1 MTRKI
6 RFPKSGA
13 ATAEEP
19 PGALQAANCPQNG
32 RREIP
37 AGTIFSEEHRL
48 PGLAALV
55 DGLQNLRNH
64 IGLFRLDDER
74 LRIVLY
80 VIDPHARFD
89 FVRLARA
96 HALEEGRAAVH
107 RQIRDSGIQA
117 GELFAVDAQLPP
129 RFADVRRMRD
139 GGSAKAG
146 ANGKNPRFSTKTE
159 KRQFCAYY
167 HTEGAGRQPP
177 PRPTAKPTGKR
188 RKRMSTAEILTIV
201 FAAVAAV
208 SGIAALVIALMKRS
222 ASGGAFD
229 GRALREEQKRDKED
243 IIHEVDFV
251 RKAISESNT
260 QSNVSVSNM
269 LANYLGNA
277 EKQTNGLIE
286 YMGKAMQQL
295 AQAEKENA
303 DKTDEVVGKNLEAV
317 KTEFKTGVADM
328 RGDLGKQFTEIR
340 QELAQQV
347 DRMRGEM
354 RERLSEVRAD
364 NEKQLEKMRATV
376 DEKLSETLNTRI
388 QAAFQ
393 QVSERLDSVQKGFGE
408 MRELTSSVGNL
419 NRIFSN
425 VKTRGNWGEVSLQSL
440 LEQILAPEQYKTQFY
455 VTPRSRE
462 AVDFAIVMPGQA
474 GEEVYLPIDA
484 KFPLEDYYRLLDA
497 SDDGDKAAVELARK
511 ALRDRVKS
519 EARSINEKYI
529 KVPRTTNF
537 AVLYVPNEGLY
548 AEILRDGSFASD
560 LQTQYR
566 VTVCGPT
573 TISALL
579 NSLQVGFTT
588 LRIQKKSGE
597 IIKLMQAV
605 RTDFSRFT
613 GLIDKIKKQAQT
625 VVNTVEDIDNRNRIL
640 TKKLDKLGD
649 DMPEGYVEGEAAASL
664 DAPPAGEE
672 E

>member
-1 MTRKI
+1 
-6 RFPKSGA
+6 
-13 ATAEEP
+13 
-19 PGALQAANCPQNG
+19 
-32 RREIP
+32 
-37 AGTIFSEEHRL
+37 
-48 PGLAALV
+48 
-55 DGLQNLRNH
+55 
-64 IGLFRLDDER
+64 
-74 LRIVLY
+74 
-80 VIDPHARFD
+80 
-89 FVRLARA
+89 
-96 HALEEGRAAVH
+96 
-107 RQIRDSGIQA
+107 
-117 GELFAVDAQLPP
+117 
-129 RFADVRRMRD
+129 
-139 GGSAKAG
+139 
-146 ANGKNPRFSTKTE
+146 
-159 KRQFCAYY
+159 
-167 HTEGAGRQPP
+167 
-177 PRPTAKPTGKR
+177 
-188 RKRMSTAEILTIV
+188 MSTAEILTIV
-201 FAAVAAV
+201 FAAVAAM
-208 SGIAALVIALMKRS
+208 SGIAAIVIALMKRS

-260 QSNVSVSNM
+260 QSNTAVTNM
-269 LANYLGNA
+269 LGAYLDSA
-277 EKQTNGLIE
+277 EKKTNGLIE

-354 RERLSEVRAD
+354 RERLTEVRAD

>member
-1 MTRKI
+1 
-6 RFPKSGA
+6 
-13 ATAEEP
+13 
-19 PGALQAANCPQNG
+19 
-32 RREIP
+32 
-37 AGTIFSEEHRL
+37 
-48 PGLAALV
+48 
-55 DGLQNLRNH
+55 
-64 IGLFRLDDER
+64 
-74 LRIVLY
+74 
-80 VIDPHARFD
+80 
-89 FVRLARA
+89 
-96 HALEEGRAAVH
+96 
-107 RQIRDSGIQA
+107 
-117 GELFAVDAQLPP
+117 
-129 RFADVRRMRD
+129 
-139 GGSAKAG
+139 
-146 ANGKNPRFSTKTE
+146 
-159 KRQFCAYY
+159 
-167 HTEGAGRQPP
+167 
-177 PRPTAKPTGKR
+177 
-188 RKRMSTAEILTIV
+188 MSTAEILTIV

-208 SGIAALVIALMKRS
+208 SGIAAIVVALMKRS
-222 ASGGAFD
+222 VSGGAFD

-260 QSNVSVSNM
+260 QSNTAVTNM
-269 LANYLGNA
+269 LGAYLDSA
-277 EKQTNGLIE
+277 EKKTNGLIE

-354 RERLSEVRAD
+354 RERLTEVRAD

-497 SDDGDKAAVELARK
+497 SDDGDKTAVELARK

-664 DAPPAGEE
+664 DAPSAGEE

>member
-1 MTRKI
+1 
-6 RFPKSGA
+6 
-13 ATAEEP
+13 
-19 PGALQAANCPQNG
+19 
-32 RREIP
+32 
-37 AGTIFSEEHRL
+37 
-48 PGLAALV
+48 
-55 DGLQNLRNH
+55 
-64 IGLFRLDDER
+64 
-74 LRIVLY
+74 
-80 VIDPHARFD
+80 
-89 FVRLARA
+89 
-96 HALEEGRAAVH
+96 
-107 RQIRDSGIQA
+107 
-117 GELFAVDAQLPP
+117 
-129 RFADVRRMRD
+129 
-139 GGSAKAG
+139 
-146 ANGKNPRFSTKTE
+146 
-159 KRQFCAYY
+159 
-167 HTEGAGRQPP
+167 
-177 PRPTAKPTGKR
+177 
-188 RKRMSTAEILTIV
+188 MSTAEILTIV

-208 SGIAALVIALMKRS
+208 SGIAALVIALLKRG

-354 RERLSEVRAD
+354 RDRLTEVRAD

-649 DMPEGYVEGEAAASL
+649 DMPEGYVEGDAAASL
-664 DAPPAGEE
+664 DVPPAGEE

>member
-1 MTRKI
+1 
-6 RFPKSGA
+6 
-13 ATAEEP
+13 
-19 PGALQAANCPQNG
+19 
-32 RREIP
+32 
-37 AGTIFSEEHRL
+37 
-48 PGLAALV
+48 
-55 DGLQNLRNH
+55 
-64 IGLFRLDDER
+64 
-74 LRIVLY
+74 
-80 VIDPHARFD
+80 
-89 FVRLARA
+89 
-96 HALEEGRAAVH
+96 
-107 RQIRDSGIQA
+107 
-117 GELFAVDAQLPP
+117 
-129 RFADVRRMRD
+129 
-139 GGSAKAG
+139 
-146 ANGKNPRFSTKTE
+146 
-159 KRQFCAYY
+159 
-167 HTEGAGRQPP
+167 
-177 PRPTAKPTGKR
+177 
-188 RKRMSTAEILTIV
+188 MSTAEILTIV

-208 SGIAALVIALMKRS
+208 SGIAAIVIALMKRS

-260 QSNVSVSNM
+260 QSNTAVTNM
-269 LANYLGNA
+269 LGAYLDSA
-277 EKQTNGLIE
+277 EKKTNGLIE

-354 RERLSEVRAD
+354 RDRLTEVRAD

-664 DAPPAGEE
+664 DVPPAGEE

>member
-1 MTRKI
+1 
-6 RFPKSGA
+6 
-13 ATAEEP
+13 
-19 PGALQAANCPQNG
+19 
-32 RREIP
+32 
-37 AGTIFSEEHRL
+37 
-48 PGLAALV
+48 
-55 DGLQNLRNH
+55 
-64 IGLFRLDDER
+64 
-74 LRIVLY
+74 
-80 VIDPHARFD
+80 
-89 FVRLARA
+89 
-96 HALEEGRAAVH
+96 
-107 RQIRDSGIQA
+107 
-117 GELFAVDAQLPP
+117 
-129 RFADVRRMRD
+129 
-139 GGSAKAG
+139 
-146 ANGKNPRFSTKTE
+146 
-159 KRQFCAYY
+159 
-167 HTEGAGRQPP
+167 
-177 PRPTAKPTGKR
+177 
-188 RKRMSTAEILTIV
+188 MSTAEILTIV

-208 SGIAALVIALMKRS
+208 SGIAAIVIALMKRS

-277 EKQTNGLIE
+277 EKQTNGLID
-286 YMGKAMQQL
+286 YMGRAMQQL

-328 RGDLGKQFTEIR
+328 RGDLGKQVTEIR

>member
-1 MTRKI
+1 
-6 RFPKSGA
+6 
-13 ATAEEP
+13 
-19 PGALQAANCPQNG
+19 
-32 RREIP
+32 
-37 AGTIFSEEHRL
+37 
-48 PGLAALV
+48 
-55 DGLQNLRNH
+55 
-64 IGLFRLDDER
+64 
-74 LRIVLY
+74 
-80 VIDPHARFD
+80 
-89 FVRLARA
+89 
-96 HALEEGRAAVH
+96 
-107 RQIRDSGIQA
+107 
-117 GELFAVDAQLPP
+117 
-129 RFADVRRMRD
+129 
-139 GGSAKAG
+139 
-146 ANGKNPRFSTKTE
+146 
-159 KRQFCAYY
+159 
-167 HTEGAGRQPP
+167 
-177 PRPTAKPTGKR
+177 
-188 RKRMSTAEILTIV
+188 MSTAEILTIV

-208 SGIAALVIALMKRS
+208 SGIAALVIALLKRG

-260 QSNVSVSNM
+260 QSNTAVTNM
-269 LANYLGNA
+269 LGAYLDSA
-277 EKQTNGLIE
+277 EKKTNGLIE

-354 RERLSEVRAD
+354 RERLTEVRAD

>member
-1 MTRKI
+1 
-6 RFPKSGA
+6 
-13 ATAEEP
+13 
-19 PGALQAANCPQNG
+19 
-32 RREIP
+32 
-37 AGTIFSEEHRL
+37 
-48 PGLAALV
+48 
-55 DGLQNLRNH
+55 
-64 IGLFRLDDER
+64 
-74 LRIVLY
+74 
-80 VIDPHARFD
+80 
-89 FVRLARA
+89 
-96 HALEEGRAAVH
+96 
-107 RQIRDSGIQA
+107 
-117 GELFAVDAQLPP
+117 
-129 RFADVRRMRD
+129 
-139 GGSAKAG
+139 
-146 ANGKNPRFSTKTE
+146 
-159 KRQFCAYY
+159 
-167 HTEGAGRQPP
+167 
-177 PRPTAKPTGKR
+177 
-188 RKRMSTAEILTIV
+188 MSTAEILTIV

-208 SGIAALVIALMKRS
+208 SGIAAIVIALMKRS

-277 EKQTNGLIE
+277 EKQTNGLID
-286 YMGKAMQQL
+286 YMGRAMQQL

-317 KTEFKTGVADM
+317 KTEFKTGVAEM

-354 RERLSEVRAD
+354 RERLTEVRAD

-560 LQTQYR
+560 LQAQYR

-664 DAPPAGEE
+664 DAPSAGEE

>member
-1 MTRKI
+1 
-6 RFPKSGA
+6 
-13 ATAEEP
+13 
-19 PGALQAANCPQNG
+19 
-32 RREIP
+32 
-37 AGTIFSEEHRL
+37 
-48 PGLAALV
+48 
-55 DGLQNLRNH
+55 
-64 IGLFRLDDER
+64 
-74 LRIVLY
+74 
-80 VIDPHARFD
+80 
-89 FVRLARA
+89 
-96 HALEEGRAAVH
+96 
-107 RQIRDSGIQA
+107 
-117 GELFAVDAQLPP
+117 
-129 RFADVRRMRD
+129 
-139 GGSAKAG
+139 
-146 ANGKNPRFSTKTE
+146 
-159 KRQFCAYY
+159 
-167 HTEGAGRQPP
+167 
-177 PRPTAKPTGKR
+177 
-188 RKRMSTAEILTIV
+188 MSTAEILTIV

-354 RERLSEVRAD
+354 RERLTEVRAD

>member
-1 MTRKI
+1 
-6 RFPKSGA
+6 
-13 ATAEEP
+13 
-19 PGALQAANCPQNG
+19 
-32 RREIP
+32 
-37 AGTIFSEEHRL
+37 
-48 PGLAALV
+48 
-55 DGLQNLRNH
+55 
-64 IGLFRLDDER
+64 
-74 LRIVLY
+74 
-80 VIDPHARFD
+80 
-89 FVRLARA
+89 
-96 HALEEGRAAVH
+96 
-107 RQIRDSGIQA
+107 
-117 GELFAVDAQLPP
+117 
-129 RFADVRRMRD
+129 
-139 GGSAKAG
+139 
-146 ANGKNPRFSTKTE
+146 
-159 KRQFCAYY
+159 
-167 HTEGAGRQPP
+167 
-177 PRPTAKPTGKR
+177 
-188 RKRMSTAEILTIV
+188 MSTAEILTIV

-664 DAPPAGEE
+664 DAPSAGEE

>member
-1 MTRKI
+1 
-6 RFPKSGA
+6 
-13 ATAEEP
+13 
-19 PGALQAANCPQNG
+19 
-32 RREIP
+32 
-37 AGTIFSEEHRL
+37 
-48 PGLAALV
+48 
-55 DGLQNLRNH
+55 
-64 IGLFRLDDER
+64 
-74 LRIVLY
+74 
-80 VIDPHARFD
+80 
-89 FVRLARA
+89 
-96 HALEEGRAAVH
+96 
-107 RQIRDSGIQA
+107 
-117 GELFAVDAQLPP
+117 
-129 RFADVRRMRD
+129 
-139 GGSAKAG
+139 
-146 ANGKNPRFSTKTE
+146 
-159 KRQFCAYY
+159 
-167 HTEGAGRQPP
+167 
-177 PRPTAKPTGKR
+177 
-188 RKRMSTAEILTIV
+188 MSTAEILTIV

-208 SGIAALVIALMKRS
+208 SGIAALVIALLKRG

-277 EKQTNGLIE
+277 EKQTNGLID
-286 YMGKAMQQL
+286 YMGRAMQQL

-354 RERLSEVRAD
+354 RERLTEVRAD

-462 AVDFAIVMPGQA
+462 AVDFAIVMPGQV

-497 SDDGDKAAVELARK
+497 SDDGDKTAVELARK

>member
-1 MTRKI
+1 
-6 RFPKSGA
+6 
-13 ATAEEP
+13 
-19 PGALQAANCPQNG
+19 
-32 RREIP
+32 
-37 AGTIFSEEHRL
+37 
-48 PGLAALV
+48 
-55 DGLQNLRNH
+55 
-64 IGLFRLDDER
+64 
-74 LRIVLY
+74 
-80 VIDPHARFD
+80 
-89 FVRLARA
+89 
-96 HALEEGRAAVH
+96 
-107 RQIRDSGIQA
+107 
-117 GELFAVDAQLPP
+117 
-129 RFADVRRMRD
+129 
-139 GGSAKAG
+139 
-146 ANGKNPRFSTKTE
+146 
-159 KRQFCAYY
+159 
-167 HTEGAGRQPP
+167 
-177 PRPTAKPTGKR
+177 
-188 RKRMSTAEILTIV
+188 MSTAEILTIV

-208 SGIAALVIALMKRS
+208 SGIAAIVIALMKRS

-260 QSNVSVSNM
+260 QSNTAVTNM
-269 LANYLGNA
+269 LGAYLDSA
-277 EKQTNGLIE
+277 EKKTNGLIE

-649 DMPEGYVEGEAAASL
+649 DMPEGYVEGDAAASL
-664 DAPPAGEE
+664 DVPPAGEE

>member
-1 MTRKI
+1 
-6 RFPKSGA
+6 
-13 ATAEEP
+13 
-19 PGALQAANCPQNG
+19 
-32 RREIP
+32 
-37 AGTIFSEEHRL
+37 
-48 PGLAALV
+48 
-55 DGLQNLRNH
+55 
-64 IGLFRLDDER
+64 
-74 LRIVLY
+74 
-80 VIDPHARFD
+80 
-89 FVRLARA
+89 
-96 HALEEGRAAVH
+96 
-107 RQIRDSGIQA
+107 
-117 GELFAVDAQLPP
+117 
-129 RFADVRRMRD
+129 
-139 GGSAKAG
+139 
-146 ANGKNPRFSTKTE
+146 
-159 KRQFCAYY
+159 
-167 HTEGAGRQPP
+167 
-177 PRPTAKPTGKR
+177 
-188 RKRMSTAEILTIV
+188 MSTAEILTIV

-208 SGIAALVIALMKRS
+208 SGIAAIVIALMKRS

-286 YMGKAMQQL
+286 YMGRAMQQL

>member
-1 MTRKI
+1 
-6 RFPKSGA
+6 
-13 ATAEEP
+13 
-19 PGALQAANCPQNG
+19 
-32 RREIP
+32 
-37 AGTIFSEEHRL
+37 
-48 PGLAALV
+48 
-55 DGLQNLRNH
+55 
-64 IGLFRLDDER
+64 
-74 LRIVLY
+74 
-80 VIDPHARFD
+80 
-89 FVRLARA
+89 
-96 HALEEGRAAVH
+96 
-107 RQIRDSGIQA
+107 
-117 GELFAVDAQLPP
+117 
-129 RFADVRRMRD
+129 
-139 GGSAKAG
+139 
-146 ANGKNPRFSTKTE
+146 
-159 KRQFCAYY
+159 
-167 HTEGAGRQPP
+167 
-177 PRPTAKPTGKR
+177 
-188 RKRMSTAEILTIV
+188 MSTAEILTIV

-208 SGIAALVIALMKRS
+208 SGIAAIVIALMKRS

-260 QSNVSVSNM
+260 QSNTAVTNM
-269 LANYLGNA
+269 LGAYLDSA
-277 EKQTNGLIE
+277 EKKTNGLIE

-354 RERLSEVRAD
+354 RERLTEVRDD

-664 DAPPAGEE
+664 DAPSAGEE

>member
-1 MTRKI
+1 
-6 RFPKSGA
+6 
-13 ATAEEP
+13 
-19 PGALQAANCPQNG
+19 
-32 RREIP
+32 
-37 AGTIFSEEHRL
+37 
-48 PGLAALV
+48 
-55 DGLQNLRNH
+55 
-64 IGLFRLDDER
+64 
-74 LRIVLY
+74 
-80 VIDPHARFD
+80 
-89 FVRLARA
+89 
-96 HALEEGRAAVH
+96 
-107 RQIRDSGIQA
+107 
-117 GELFAVDAQLPP
+117 
-129 RFADVRRMRD
+129 
-139 GGSAKAG
+139 
-146 ANGKNPRFSTKTE
+146 
-159 KRQFCAYY
+159 
-167 HTEGAGRQPP
+167 
-177 PRPTAKPTGKR
+177 
-188 RKRMSTAEILTIV
+188 MSTAEILTIV
-201 FAAVAAV
+201 FAALAAV
-208 SGIAALVIALMKRS
+208 SGIAALVIALLKRG

-260 QSNVSVSNM
+260 QSNTAVTNM
-269 LANYLGNA
+269 LGAYLDSA
-277 EKQTNGLIE
+277 EKKTNGLIE

-354 RERLSEVRAD
+354 RDRLSEVRAD

-455 VTPRSRE
+455 ITPRSRE

>member
-1 MTRKI
+1 
-6 RFPKSGA
+6 
-13 ATAEEP
+13 
-19 PGALQAANCPQNG
+19 
-32 RREIP
+32 
-37 AGTIFSEEHRL
+37 
-48 PGLAALV
+48 
-55 DGLQNLRNH
+55 
-64 IGLFRLDDER
+64 
-74 LRIVLY
+74 
-80 VIDPHARFD
+80 
-89 FVRLARA
+89 
-96 HALEEGRAAVH
+96 
-107 RQIRDSGIQA
+107 
-117 GELFAVDAQLPP
+117 
-129 RFADVRRMRD
+129 
-139 GGSAKAG
+139 
-146 ANGKNPRFSTKTE
+146 
-159 KRQFCAYY
+159 
-167 HTEGAGRQPP
+167 
-177 PRPTAKPTGKR
+177 
-188 RKRMSTAEILTIV
+188 MSTAEILTIV

-208 SGIAALVIALMKRS
+208 SGIAAIVIALMKRS

-649 DMPEGYVEGEAAASL
+649 DMPEGYVEGEATASL
-664 DAPPAGEE
+664 DAPSAGEE

>member
-1 MTRKI
+1 
-6 RFPKSGA
+6 
-13 ATAEEP
+13 
-19 PGALQAANCPQNG
+19 
-32 RREIP
+32 
-37 AGTIFSEEHRL
+37 
-48 PGLAALV
+48 
-55 DGLQNLRNH
+55 
-64 IGLFRLDDER
+64 
-74 LRIVLY
+74 
-80 VIDPHARFD
+80 
-89 FVRLARA
+89 
-96 HALEEGRAAVH
+96 
-107 RQIRDSGIQA
+107 
-117 GELFAVDAQLPP
+117 
-129 RFADVRRMRD
+129 
-139 GGSAKAG
+139 
-146 ANGKNPRFSTKTE
+146 
-159 KRQFCAYY
+159 
-167 HTEGAGRQPP
+167 
-177 PRPTAKPTGKR
+177 
-188 RKRMSTAEILTIV
+188 MSTAEILTIV

-260 QSNVSVSNM
+260 QSNTAVTNM
-269 LANYLGNA
+269 LANYLDSA
-277 EKQTNGLIE
+277 EKKTNGLIE

>member
-1 MTRKI
+1 
-6 RFPKSGA
+6 
-13 ATAEEP
+13 
-19 PGALQAANCPQNG
+19 
-32 RREIP
+32 
-37 AGTIFSEEHRL
+37 
-48 PGLAALV
+48 
-55 DGLQNLRNH
+55 
-64 IGLFRLDDER
+64 
-74 LRIVLY
+74 
-80 VIDPHARFD
+80 
-89 FVRLARA
+89 
-96 HALEEGRAAVH
+96 
-107 RQIRDSGIQA
+107 
-117 GELFAVDAQLPP
+117 
-129 RFADVRRMRD
+129 
-139 GGSAKAG
+139 
-146 ANGKNPRFSTKTE
+146 
-159 KRQFCAYY
+159 
-167 HTEGAGRQPP
+167 
-177 PRPTAKPTGKR
+177 
-188 RKRMSTAEILTIV
+188 MSTAEILTIV

-208 SGIAALVIALMKRS
+208 SGIAAIVIALMKRG

-260 QSNVSVSNM
+260 QSNTAVTNM
-269 LANYLGNA
+269 LGAYLDSA
-277 EKQTNGLIE
+277 EKKTNGLIE

-354 RERLSEVRAD
+354 RERLTEVRAD

>member
-1 MTRKI
+1 
-6 RFPKSGA
+6 
-13 ATAEEP
+13 
-19 PGALQAANCPQNG
+19 
-32 RREIP
+32 
-37 AGTIFSEEHRL
+37 
-48 PGLAALV
+48 
-55 DGLQNLRNH
+55 
-64 IGLFRLDDER
+64 
-74 LRIVLY
+74 
-80 VIDPHARFD
+80 
-89 FVRLARA
+89 
-96 HALEEGRAAVH
+96 
-107 RQIRDSGIQA
+107 
-117 GELFAVDAQLPP
+117 
-129 RFADVRRMRD
+129 
-139 GGSAKAG
+139 
-146 ANGKNPRFSTKTE
+146 
-159 KRQFCAYY
+159 
-167 HTEGAGRQPP
+167 
-177 PRPTAKPTGKR
+177 
-188 RKRMSTAEILTIV
+188 MSTAEILTIV
-201 FAAVAAV
+201 FAALAAV
-208 SGIAALVIALMKRS
+208 SGIAALVIALLKRG

-260 QSNVSVSNM
+260 QSNTAVTNM
-269 LANYLGNA
+269 LGAYLDSA
-277 EKQTNGLIE
+277 EKKTNGLIE

-455 VTPRSRE
+455 ITPRSRE

>member
-1 MTRKI
+1 
-6 RFPKSGA
+6 
-13 ATAEEP
+13 
-19 PGALQAANCPQNG
+19 
-32 RREIP
+32 
-37 AGTIFSEEHRL
+37 
-48 PGLAALV
+48 
-55 DGLQNLRNH
+55 
-64 IGLFRLDDER
+64 
-74 LRIVLY
+74 
-80 VIDPHARFD
+80 
-89 FVRLARA
+89 
-96 HALEEGRAAVH
+96 
-107 RQIRDSGIQA
+107 
-117 GELFAVDAQLPP
+117 
-129 RFADVRRMRD
+129 
-139 GGSAKAG
+139 
-146 ANGKNPRFSTKTE
+146 
-159 KRQFCAYY
+159 
-167 HTEGAGRQPP
+167 
-177 PRPTAKPTGKR
+177 
-188 RKRMSTAEILTIV
+188 MSTAEILTIV

-208 SGIAALVIALMKRS
+208 SGIAAIVIALMKRS

-229 GRALREEQKRDKED
+229 GRALREEQRRDKED

-260 QSNVSVSNM
+260 QSNTAVTNM
-269 LANYLGNA
+269 LGAYLDSA
-277 EKQTNGLIE
+277 EKKTNGLIE

>member
-1 MTRKI
+1 
-6 RFPKSGA
+6 
-13 ATAEEP
+13 
-19 PGALQAANCPQNG
+19 
-32 RREIP
+32 
-37 AGTIFSEEHRL
+37 
-48 PGLAALV
+48 
-55 DGLQNLRNH
+55 
-64 IGLFRLDDER
+64 
-74 LRIVLY
+74 
-80 VIDPHARFD
+80 
-89 FVRLARA
+89 
-96 HALEEGRAAVH
+96 
-107 RQIRDSGIQA
+107 
-117 GELFAVDAQLPP
+117 
-129 RFADVRRMRD
+129 
-139 GGSAKAG
+139 
-146 ANGKNPRFSTKTE
+146 
-159 KRQFCAYY
+159 
-167 HTEGAGRQPP
+167 
-177 PRPTAKPTGKR
+177 
-188 RKRMSTAEILTIV
+188 MSKAEILTIV

-277 EKQTNGLIE
+277 EKQTNGLID

-354 RERLSEVRAD
+354 RERLTEVRAD

>member
-1 MTRKI
+1 
-6 RFPKSGA
+6 
-13 ATAEEP
+13 
-19 PGALQAANCPQNG
+19 
-32 RREIP
+32 
-37 AGTIFSEEHRL
+37 
-48 PGLAALV
+48 
-55 DGLQNLRNH
+55 
-64 IGLFRLDDER
+64 
-74 LRIVLY
+74 
-80 VIDPHARFD
+80 
-89 FVRLARA
+89 
-96 HALEEGRAAVH
+96 
-107 RQIRDSGIQA
+107 
-117 GELFAVDAQLPP
+117 
-129 RFADVRRMRD
+129 
-139 GGSAKAG
+139 
-146 ANGKNPRFSTKTE
+146 
-159 KRQFCAYY
+159 
-167 HTEGAGRQPP
+167 
-177 PRPTAKPTGKR
+177 
-188 RKRMSTAEILTIV
+188 MSTAEILTIV

-208 SGIAALVIALMKRS
+208 SGIAAIVIALMKRS

-260 QSNVSVSNM
+260 QSNTAVTNM
-269 LANYLGNA
+269 LGAYLDSA
-277 EKQTNGLIE
+277 EKKTNGLIE

-317 KTEFKTGVADM
+317 KTEFKAGVADM

>member
-1 MTRKI
+1 
-6 RFPKSGA
+6 
-13 ATAEEP
+13 
-19 PGALQAANCPQNG
+19 
-32 RREIP
+32 
-37 AGTIFSEEHRL
+37 
-48 PGLAALV
+48 
-55 DGLQNLRNH
+55 
-64 IGLFRLDDER
+64 
-74 LRIVLY
+74 
-80 VIDPHARFD
+80 
-89 FVRLARA
+89 
-96 HALEEGRAAVH
+96 
-107 RQIRDSGIQA
+107 
-117 GELFAVDAQLPP
+117 
-129 RFADVRRMRD
+129 
-139 GGSAKAG
+139 
-146 ANGKNPRFSTKTE
+146 
-159 KRQFCAYY
+159 
-167 HTEGAGRQPP
+167 
-177 PRPTAKPTGKR
+177 
-188 RKRMSTAEILTIV
+188 MSTAEILTIV

-208 SGIAALVIALMKRS
+208 SGIAAIVIALMKRS
-222 ASGGAFD
+222 ASGGVFD
-229 GRALREEQKRDKED
+229 GRALREEQRRDKED

-260 QSNVSVSNM
+260 QSNTAVTNM
-269 LANYLGNA
+269 LGAYLDSA
-277 EKQTNGLIE
+277 EKKTNGLIE

-664 DAPPAGEE
+664 DVPPAGEE

>member
-1 MTRKI
+1 
-6 RFPKSGA
+6 
-13 ATAEEP
+13 
-19 PGALQAANCPQNG
+19 
-32 RREIP
+32 
-37 AGTIFSEEHRL
+37 
-48 PGLAALV
+48 
-55 DGLQNLRNH
+55 
-64 IGLFRLDDER
+64 
-74 LRIVLY
+74 
-80 VIDPHARFD
+80 
-89 FVRLARA
+89 
-96 HALEEGRAAVH
+96 
-107 RQIRDSGIQA
+107 
-117 GELFAVDAQLPP
+117 
-129 RFADVRRMRD
+129 
-139 GGSAKAG
+139 
-146 ANGKNPRFSTKTE
+146 
-159 KRQFCAYY
+159 
-167 HTEGAGRQPP
+167 
-177 PRPTAKPTGKR
+177 
-188 RKRMSTAEILTIV
+188 MSTAEILTIV

-208 SGIAALVIALMKRS
+208 SGIAAIVIALMKRS

-260 QSNVSVSNM
+260 QSNTAVTNM
-269 LANYLGNA
+269 LGAYLDSA
-277 EKQTNGLIE
+277 EKKTNGLIE

-328 RGDLGKQFTEIR
+328 RGDLGKRFTEIR

>member
-1 MTRKI
+1 
-6 RFPKSGA
+6 
-13 ATAEEP
+13 
-19 PGALQAANCPQNG
+19 
-32 RREIP
+32 
-37 AGTIFSEEHRL
+37 
-48 PGLAALV
+48 
-55 DGLQNLRNH
+55 
-64 IGLFRLDDER
+64 
-74 LRIVLY
+74 
-80 VIDPHARFD
+80 
-89 FVRLARA
+89 
-96 HALEEGRAAVH
+96 
-107 RQIRDSGIQA
+107 
-117 GELFAVDAQLPP
+117 
-129 RFADVRRMRD
+129 
-139 GGSAKAG
+139 
-146 ANGKNPRFSTKTE
+146 
-159 KRQFCAYY
+159 
-167 HTEGAGRQPP
+167 
-177 PRPTAKPTGKR
+177 
-188 RKRMSTAEILTIV
+188 MSTAEILTIV

-208 SGIAALVIALMKRS
+208 SGIAATVIALMKRS

-260 QSNVSVSNM
+260 QSNTAVTNM
-269 LANYLGNA
+269 LGAYLDSA
-277 EKQTNGLIE
+277 EKKTNGLIE

-354 RERLSEVRAD
+354 RERLTEVRAD

>member
-1 MTRKI
+1 
-6 RFPKSGA
+6 
-13 ATAEEP
+13 
-19 PGALQAANCPQNG
+19 
-32 RREIP
+32 
-37 AGTIFSEEHRL
+37 
-48 PGLAALV
+48 
-55 DGLQNLRNH
+55 
-64 IGLFRLDDER
+64 
-74 LRIVLY
+74 
-80 VIDPHARFD
+80 
-89 FVRLARA
+89 
-96 HALEEGRAAVH
+96 
-107 RQIRDSGIQA
+107 
-117 GELFAVDAQLPP
+117 
-129 RFADVRRMRD
+129 
-139 GGSAKAG
+139 
-146 ANGKNPRFSTKTE
+146 
-159 KRQFCAYY
+159 
-167 HTEGAGRQPP
+167 
-177 PRPTAKPTGKR
+177 
-188 RKRMSTAEILTIV
+188 MSTAEILTIV
-201 FAAVAAV
+201 FAAIAAV
-208 SGIAALVIALMKRS
+208 SGIAAIVIALMKRS

-354 RERLSEVRAD
+354 RERLTEVRAD

>member
-1 MTRKI
+1 
-6 RFPKSGA
+6 
-13 ATAEEP
+13 
-19 PGALQAANCPQNG
+19 
-32 RREIP
+32 
-37 AGTIFSEEHRL
+37 
-48 PGLAALV
+48 
-55 DGLQNLRNH
+55 
-64 IGLFRLDDER
+64 
-74 LRIVLY
+74 
-80 VIDPHARFD
+80 
-89 FVRLARA
+89 
-96 HALEEGRAAVH
+96 
-107 RQIRDSGIQA
+107 
-117 GELFAVDAQLPP
+117 
-129 RFADVRRMRD
+129 
-139 GGSAKAG
+139 
-146 ANGKNPRFSTKTE
+146 
-159 KRQFCAYY
+159 
-167 HTEGAGRQPP
+167 
-177 PRPTAKPTGKR
+177 
-188 RKRMSTAEILTIV
+188 MSTAEILTIV

-208 SGIAALVIALMKRS
+208 SGIAAIVIALMKRG

-260 QSNVSVSNM
+260 QSNTAVTNM
-269 LANYLGNA
+269 LGAYLDSA
-277 EKQTNGLIE
+277 EKKTNGLIE

-605 RTDFSRFT
+605 RTDFARFT

-649 DMPEGYVEGEAAASL
+649 DMPEGYVEGDAAASL

>member
-1 MTRKI
+1 
-6 RFPKSGA
+6 
-13 ATAEEP
+13 
-19 PGALQAANCPQNG
+19 
-32 RREIP
+32 
-37 AGTIFSEEHRL
+37 
-48 PGLAALV
+48 
-55 DGLQNLRNH
+55 
-64 IGLFRLDDER
+64 
-74 LRIVLY
+74 
-80 VIDPHARFD
+80 
-89 FVRLARA
+89 
-96 HALEEGRAAVH
+96 
-107 RQIRDSGIQA
+107 
-117 GELFAVDAQLPP
+117 
-129 RFADVRRMRD
+129 
-139 GGSAKAG
+139 
-146 ANGKNPRFSTKTE
+146 
-159 KRQFCAYY
+159 
-167 HTEGAGRQPP
+167 
-177 PRPTAKPTGKR
+177 
-188 RKRMSTAEILTIV
+188 MSTAEILTIV

-208 SGIAALVIALMKRS
+208 SGIAAIVIALMKRS

-260 QSNVSVSNM
+260 QSNTAVTNM
-269 LANYLGNA
+269 LGAYLDSA
-277 EKQTNGLIE
+277 EKKTNGLIE

-303 DKTDEVVGKNLEAV
+303 DKTDEVIGKNLEAV

-664 DAPPAGEE
+664 DAPSAGEE

>member
-1 MTRKI
+1 
-6 RFPKSGA
+6 
-13 ATAEEP
+13 
-19 PGALQAANCPQNG
+19 
-32 RREIP
+32 
-37 AGTIFSEEHRL
+37 
-48 PGLAALV
+48 
-55 DGLQNLRNH
+55 
-64 IGLFRLDDER
+64 
-74 LRIVLY
+74 
-80 VIDPHARFD
+80 
-89 FVRLARA
+89 
-96 HALEEGRAAVH
+96 
-107 RQIRDSGIQA
+107 
-117 GELFAVDAQLPP
+117 
-129 RFADVRRMRD
+129 
-139 GGSAKAG
+139 
-146 ANGKNPRFSTKTE
+146 
-159 KRQFCAYY
+159 
-167 HTEGAGRQPP
+167 
-177 PRPTAKPTGKR
+177 
-188 RKRMSTAEILTIV
+188 MSTAEILTIV

-208 SGIAALVIALMKRS
+208 SGIAAIVIALMKRG

-260 QSNVSVSNM
+260 QSNTAVTNM
-269 LANYLGNA
+269 LGAYLDSA
-277 EKQTNGLIE
+277 EKKTNGLIE

-354 RERLSEVRAD
+354 RERLTEVRAD

-605 RTDFSRFT
+605 RTDFARFT

>member
-1 MTRKI
+1 
-6 RFPKSGA
+6 
-13 ATAEEP
+13 
-19 PGALQAANCPQNG
+19 
-32 RREIP
+32 
-37 AGTIFSEEHRL
+37 
-48 PGLAALV
+48 
-55 DGLQNLRNH
+55 
-64 IGLFRLDDER
+64 
-74 LRIVLY
+74 
-80 VIDPHARFD
+80 
-89 FVRLARA
+89 
-96 HALEEGRAAVH
+96 
-107 RQIRDSGIQA
+107 
-117 GELFAVDAQLPP
+117 
-129 RFADVRRMRD
+129 
-139 GGSAKAG
+139 
-146 ANGKNPRFSTKTE
+146 
-159 KRQFCAYY
+159 
-167 HTEGAGRQPP
+167 
-177 PRPTAKPTGKR
+177 
-188 RKRMSTAEILTIV
+188 MSTAEILTIV

-208 SGIAALVIALMKRS
+208 SGIAAIVIALMKRS

-260 QSNVSVSNM
+260 QSNTAVTNM
-269 LANYLGNA
+269 LGAYLDSA
-277 EKQTNGLIE
+277 EKKTNGLIE

-497 SDDGDKAAVELARK
+497 SDDGDKAAVEFARK

-664 DAPPAGEE
+664 DAPSAGEE

>member
-1 MTRKI
+1 
-6 RFPKSGA
+6 
-13 ATAEEP
+13 
-19 PGALQAANCPQNG
+19 
-32 RREIP
+32 
-37 AGTIFSEEHRL
+37 
-48 PGLAALV
+48 
-55 DGLQNLRNH
+55 
-64 IGLFRLDDER
+64 
-74 LRIVLY
+74 
-80 VIDPHARFD
+80 
-89 FVRLARA
+89 
-96 HALEEGRAAVH
+96 
-107 RQIRDSGIQA
+107 
-117 GELFAVDAQLPP
+117 
-129 RFADVRRMRD
+129 
-139 GGSAKAG
+139 
-146 ANGKNPRFSTKTE
+146 
-159 KRQFCAYY
+159 
-167 HTEGAGRQPP
+167 
-177 PRPTAKPTGKR
+177 
-188 RKRMSTAEILTIV
+188 MSTAEILTIV

-208 SGIAALVIALMKRS
+208 SGIAALVIALLKR
-222 ASGGAFD
+222 GAFD

-260 QSNVSVSNM
+260 QSNTAVTNM
-269 LANYLGNA
+269 LGAYLDSA
-277 EKQTNGLIE
+277 EKKTNGLIE

-354 RERLSEVRAD
+354 RDRLTEVRAD

>member
-1 MTRKI
+1 
-6 RFPKSGA
+6 
-13 ATAEEP
+13 
-19 PGALQAANCPQNG
+19 
-32 RREIP
+32 
-37 AGTIFSEEHRL
+37 
-48 PGLAALV
+48 
-55 DGLQNLRNH
+55 
-64 IGLFRLDDER
+64 
-74 LRIVLY
+74 
-80 VIDPHARFD
+80 
-89 FVRLARA
+89 
-96 HALEEGRAAVH
+96 
-107 RQIRDSGIQA
+107 
-117 GELFAVDAQLPP
+117 
-129 RFADVRRMRD
+129 
-139 GGSAKAG
+139 
-146 ANGKNPRFSTKTE
+146 
-159 KRQFCAYY
+159 
-167 HTEGAGRQPP
+167 
-177 PRPTAKPTGKR
+177 
-188 RKRMSTAEILTIV
+188 MSTAEILTIV

-208 SGIAALVIALMKRS
+208 SGIAAIVIALMKRS

-260 QSNVSVSNM
+260 QSNTAVTNM
-269 LANYLGNA
+269 LGAYLDSA
-277 EKQTNGLIE
+277 EKKTNGLIE

>member
-1 MTRKI
+1 
-6 RFPKSGA
+6 
-13 ATAEEP
+13 
-19 PGALQAANCPQNG
+19 
-32 RREIP
+32 
-37 AGTIFSEEHRL
+37 
-48 PGLAALV
+48 
-55 DGLQNLRNH
+55 
-64 IGLFRLDDER
+64 
-74 LRIVLY
+74 
-80 VIDPHARFD
+80 
-89 FVRLARA
+89 
-96 HALEEGRAAVH
+96 
-107 RQIRDSGIQA
+107 
-117 GELFAVDAQLPP
+117 
-129 RFADVRRMRD
+129 
-139 GGSAKAG
+139 
-146 ANGKNPRFSTKTE
+146 
-159 KRQFCAYY
+159 
-167 HTEGAGRQPP
+167 
-177 PRPTAKPTGKR
+177 
-188 RKRMSTAEILTIV
+188 MSTAEILTIV

-208 SGIAALVIALMKRS
+208 SGIAAIVIALMKRS

-260 QSNVSVSNM
+260 QSNTAVTNM
-269 LANYLGNA
+269 LGAYLDSA
-277 EKQTNGLIE
+277 EKKTNGLIE

-664 DAPPAGEE
+664 DVPPAGEE

>member
-1 MTRKI
+1 
-6 RFPKSGA
+6 
-13 ATAEEP
+13 
-19 PGALQAANCPQNG
+19 
-32 RREIP
+32 
-37 AGTIFSEEHRL
+37 
-48 PGLAALV
+48 
-55 DGLQNLRNH
+55 
-64 IGLFRLDDER
+64 
-74 LRIVLY
+74 
-80 VIDPHARFD
+80 
-89 FVRLARA
+89 
-96 HALEEGRAAVH
+96 
-107 RQIRDSGIQA
+107 
-117 GELFAVDAQLPP
+117 
-129 RFADVRRMRD
+129 
-139 GGSAKAG
+139 
-146 ANGKNPRFSTKTE
+146 
-159 KRQFCAYY
+159 
-167 HTEGAGRQPP
+167 
-177 PRPTAKPTGKR
+177 
-188 RKRMSTAEILTIV
+188 MSTAEILTIV

-208 SGIAALVIALMKRS
+208 SGIAAIVIALMKRS

-649 DMPEGYVEGEAAASL
+649 DMPEGYVEGDAAASL
-664 DAPPAGEE
+664 DVPPAGEE

>member
-1 MTRKI
+1 
-6 RFPKSGA
+6 
-13 ATAEEP
+13 
-19 PGALQAANCPQNG
+19 
-32 RREIP
+32 
-37 AGTIFSEEHRL
+37 
-48 PGLAALV
+48 
-55 DGLQNLRNH
+55 
-64 IGLFRLDDER
+64 
-74 LRIVLY
+74 
-80 VIDPHARFD
+80 
-89 FVRLARA
+89 
-96 HALEEGRAAVH
+96 
-107 RQIRDSGIQA
+107 
-117 GELFAVDAQLPP
+117 
-129 RFADVRRMRD
+129 
-139 GGSAKAG
+139 
-146 ANGKNPRFSTKTE
+146 
-159 KRQFCAYY
+159 
-167 HTEGAGRQPP
+167 
-177 PRPTAKPTGKR
+177 
-188 RKRMSTAEILTIV
+188 MSTAEILTIV

-208 SGIAALVIALMKRS
+208 SGIAAIVIALMKRS

-260 QSNVSVSNM
+260 LSNVSVSNM

-354 RERLSEVRAD
+354 RERLTEVRAD

>member
-1 MTRKI
+1 
-6 RFPKSGA
+6 
-13 ATAEEP
+13 
-19 PGALQAANCPQNG
+19 
-32 RREIP
+32 
-37 AGTIFSEEHRL
+37 
-48 PGLAALV
+48 
-55 DGLQNLRNH
+55 
-64 IGLFRLDDER
+64 
-74 LRIVLY
+74 
-80 VIDPHARFD
+80 
-89 FVRLARA
+89 
-96 HALEEGRAAVH
+96 
-107 RQIRDSGIQA
+107 
-117 GELFAVDAQLPP
+117 
-129 RFADVRRMRD
+129 
-139 GGSAKAG
+139 
-146 ANGKNPRFSTKTE
+146 
-159 KRQFCAYY
+159 
-167 HTEGAGRQPP
+167 
-177 PRPTAKPTGKR
+177 
-188 RKRMSTAEILTIV
+188 MSTAEILTIV

-208 SGIAALVIALMKRS
+208 SGIAAIVIALMKRS

-260 QSNVSVSNM
+260 QSNTAVTNM
-269 LANYLGNA
+269 LANYLDSA
-277 EKQTNGLIE
+277 EKKTNGLIE

-347 DRMRGEM
+347 NRMRGEM
-354 RERLSEVRAD
+354 RERLSDVRAD

>member
-1 MTRKI
+1 
-6 RFPKSGA
+6 
-13 ATAEEP
+13 
-19 PGALQAANCPQNG
+19 
-32 RREIP
+32 
-37 AGTIFSEEHRL
+37 
-48 PGLAALV
+48 
-55 DGLQNLRNH
+55 
-64 IGLFRLDDER
+64 
-74 LRIVLY
+74 
-80 VIDPHARFD
+80 
-89 FVRLARA
+89 
-96 HALEEGRAAVH
+96 
-107 RQIRDSGIQA
+107 
-117 GELFAVDAQLPP
+117 
-129 RFADVRRMRD
+129 
-139 GGSAKAG
+139 
-146 ANGKNPRFSTKTE
+146 
-159 KRQFCAYY
+159 
-167 HTEGAGRQPP
+167 
-177 PRPTAKPTGKR
+177 
-188 RKRMSTAEILTIV
+188 MSTAEILTIV

-208 SGIAALVIALMKRS
+208 SGIAAIVIALMKRG

-277 EKQTNGLIE
+277 EKQTNGLID
-286 YMGKAMQQL
+286 YMGRAMQQL

-664 DAPPAGEE
+664 DAPSAGEE